1 MGTSL
6 MHWFQSQV
14 YKLLY
19 RFNTVDILVASQ
31 IPPTLFPN
39 LRVVLNIDDRLLP
52 LASRNLTL
60 EQDIDLAV

>member
-1 MGTSL
+1 

-31 IPPTLFPN
+31 IPPNLFPN

-52 LASRNLTL
+52 LASRDLAL
-60 EQDIDLAV
+60 EQDIDLTV